1 VSSRTDHI
9 QIARVIGIPI
19 YLHFSWLII
28 FGLIAWTLS
37 TGYFPAQSPDL
48 PASSYWAKGLVASL
62 LFFVS
67 ILLHE
72 LGHAVVARRQ
82 GLRTRSITLF
92 VFGGVAQ
99 LEKDPRDGRAEF
111 WMAAAGPVASLA
123 LAGLFYT
130 LASLPFLGPSAA
142 AVAKYLALI
151 NLMLALF
158 NLVPAFPMDGGRLL
172 RGALW
177 GRLGKARATRIA
189 SGAGTLFAFLLI
201 YAGVFSLLRGDSLGG
216 LWYILIGWF
225 IKDASLSSY
234 QQVRLDEALL
244 GVTVRDAMVQAVAT
258 IPGSGSVAEAARE
271 YFMRTGYGSYPVT
284 RGEAVVGLLCLKDVL
299 RISAEEREAT
309 SVQGAMR
316 PLTDALVTDP
326 DVPLPEVIS
335 RMAQA
340 GTARL
345 LVMQGERLAGLLTMN
360 GVIRRLKVREEESP
374 RAHRRRDR
382 RPADRFVSWRP
393 EGGGAYQR
401 TSPSSTV
408 CTAPAVLSCVP
419 GAASS
424 AAHGSPGL

>member
-1 VSSRTDHI
+1 MSVSSRTDHV

-48 PASSYWAKGLVASL
+48 PASSYWGKGLVASL

-67 ILLHE
+67 IVLHE
-72 LGHAVVARRQ
+72 LGHAVVALRQ

-92 VFGGVAQ
+92 IFGGIAQ
-99 LEKDPRDGRAEF
+99 LEKDPKDGRAEF
-111 WMAAAGPVASLA
+111 WMAAAGPLVSLA
-123 LAGLFYT
+123 LAGIFYT
-130 LASLPFLGPSAA
+130 CASLPFLGPSAA

-151 NLMLALF
+151 NLILALF

-177 GRLGKARATRIA
+177 GPLGKARATRIA
-189 SGAGTLFAFLLI
+189 SGAGTLFAFFLI
-201 YAGVFSLLRGDSLGG
+201 FAGVFSLLRGDSLGG

-225 IKDASLSSY
+225 IKDASSASY
-234 QQVRLDEALL
+234 QQVRLDEVLR
-244 GVTVRDAMVQAVAT
+244 GVTVRDAMVEAVAT
-258 IPGSGSVAEAARE
+258 VPGSGSVAEAARE

-299 RISAEEREAT
+299 RLSAEEREAT

-316 PLTDALVTDP
+316 PLTDAVVTDP
-326 DVPLPEVIS
+326 DAPLPLAIA

-345 LVMQGERLAGLLTMN
+345 LVMHGERLVGLLTMN
-360 GVIRRLKVREEESP
+360 GVIRRLKVREEL
-374 RAHRRRDR
+374 A
-382 RPADRFVSWRP
+382 
-393 EGGGAYQR
+393 G
-401 TSPSSTV
+401 
-408 CTAPAVLSCVP
+408 
-419 GAASS
+419 
-424 AAHGSPGL
+424 

>member
-72 LGHAVVARRQ
+72 LAHAVVARRQ

-92 VFGGVAQ
+92 VFGGVAE

-130 LASLPFLGPSAA
+130 LASLPFLGPSVA

-177 GRLGKARATRIA
+177 GSLGKARATRIA

-201 YAGVFSLLRGDSLGG
+201 FAGVFSLLRGDSLGG

-225 IKDASLSSY
+225 IKDASLSSF
-234 QQVRLDEALL
+234 QQVRLDEALR
-244 GVTVRDAMVQAVAT
+244 GVTVRDAMVEAVAT

-284 RGEAVVGLLCLKDVL
+284 RGEAVVGLLCLKDIL
-299 RISAEEREAT
+299 RLSAEEREAT

-345 LVMQGERLAGLLTMN
+345 LVMHGERLAGLLTMN
-360 GVIRRLKVREEESP
+360 GVIRRLKVREELGG
-374 RAHRRRDR
+374 
-382 RPADRFVSWRP
+382 VSA
-393 EGGGAYQR
+393 G
-401 TSPSSTV
+401 
-408 CTAPAVLSCVP
+408 
-419 GAASS
+419 ASS
-424 AAHGSPGL
+424 ASRPSTS

>member
-1 VSSRTDHI
+1 MTSVNSRTDHI

-72 LGHAVVARRQ
+72 LGHACVALRQ

-92 VFGGVAQ
+92 IFGGVAQ

-111 WMAAAGPVASLA
+111 WMAAAGPAASLA

-130 LASLPFLGPSAA
+130 LASLPFLGASAA

-177 GRLGKARATRIA
+177 GPLGKARATGIA
-189 SGAGTLFAFLLI
+189 SGAGTFFAFLLI
-201 YAGVFSLLRGDSLGG
+201 FAGVFSLVRGDSLGG

-234 QQVRLDEALL
+234 QQVRLDEALR
-244 GVTVRDAMVQAVAT
+244 GVTVREAMVETVAT

-271 YFMRTGYGSYPVT
+271 YFTRTGFGSYPVT
-284 RGEAVVGLLCLKDVL
+284 RGESVVGLLCLKDVMRL
-299 RISAEEREAT
+299 SAEERDAT

-316 PLTDALVTDP
+316 PLTDALVIDP
-326 DVPLPEVIS
+326 DVPLPDAIA

-340 GTARL
+340 GTGRL
-345 LVMQGERLAGLLTMN
+345 LVMHGERLVGLLTMH
-360 GVIRRLKVREEESP
+360 GVIRRLKMREEL
-374 RAHRRRDR
+374 A
-382 RPADRFVSWRP
+382 
-393 EGGGAYQR
+393 G
-401 TSPSSTV
+401 
-408 CTAPAVLSCVP
+408 
-419 GAASS
+419 
-424 AAHGSPGL
+424 

>member
-92 VFGGVAQ
+92 VFGGVAE

-111 WMAAAGPVASLA
+111 WTAAAGPVASLA

-130 LASLPFLGPSAA
+130 LASLPFLGASAA

-177 GRLGKARATRIA
+177 RPLGKARATRIA
-189 SGAGTLFAFLLI
+189 SGAGTLFAFVLI
-201 YAGVFSLLRGDSLGG
+201 FAGVFSLLRGDSLGG
-216 LWYILIGWF
+216 LWYIMIGWF

-234 QQVRLDEALL
+234 QQVRLDEALR

-284 RGEAVVGLLCLKDVL
+284 RGEAVVGLLCLKDIL
-299 RISAEEREAT
+299 RLSAEEREAT

-316 PLTDALVTDP
+316 PLTEALVTEP
-326 DVPLPEVIS
+326 DVPLPEVIA

-345 LVMQGERLAGLLTMN
+345 LVMHGERLAGLLTMN
-360 GVIRRLKVREEESP
+360 GVIRRLKVREELG
-374 RAHRRRDR
+374 RAEHV
-382 RPADRFVSWRP
+382 A
-393 EGGGAYQR
+393 G
-401 TSPSSTV
+401 
-408 CTAPAVLSCVP
+408 
-419 GAASS
+419 
-424 AAHGSPGL
+424 

>member
-1 VSSRTDHI
+1 VSSRTDQI

-19 YLHFSWLII
+19 YIHFSWLII

-92 VFGGVAQ
+92 VFGGIAQ

-111 WMAAAGPVASLA
+111 WMAAAGPAASLA

-130 LASLPFLGPSAA
+130 LASLPFLGPSVA
-142 AVAKYLALI
+142 AVAKYLAVI

-177 GRLGKARATRIA
+177 GPLGKARATRIA
-189 SGAGTLFAFLLI
+189 SGAGTFFAFLLI
-201 YAGVFSLLRGDSLGG
+201 FAGVFSLLRGDSLGG

-234 QQVRLDEALL
+234 QQVRLDEALR
-244 GVTVRDAMVQAVAT
+244 GVTVRDAMLEGVAT
-258 IPGSGSVAEAARE
+258 IPGSGSVAEAASE

-299 RISAEEREAT
+299 QLSAEERAAT

-326 DVPLPEVIS
+326 DVPLPDAIA

-345 LVMQGERLAGLLTMN
+345 LVMQGERLVGLLTMQE
-360 GVIRRLKVREEESP
+360 VIRRLKVREELA
-374 RAHRRRDR
+374 RK
-382 RPADRFVSWRP
+382 FSW
-393 EGGGAYQR
+393 A
-401 TSPSSTV
+401 
-408 CTAPAVLSCVP
+408 
-419 GAASS
+419 
-424 AAHGSPGL
+424 

>member
-48 PASSYWAKGLVASL
+48 PAASYWAKGLVASL

-72 LGHAVVARRQ
+72 LAHAVVARRQ

-123 LAGLFYT
+123 LAGLFYA

-151 NLMLALF
+151 NLLLALF

-177 GRLGKARATRIA
+177 GPLGKARATRIA

-201 YAGVFSLLRGDSLGG
+201 FAGVFSLLRGDSLGG

-234 QQVRLDEALL
+234 QQVRLDEALR

-284 RGEAVVGLLCLKDVL
+284 RGEAVVGLLCLKDIL
-299 RISAEEREAT
+299 RLSAEEREAT

-316 PLTDALVTDP
+316 PLTDELVTDP

-345 LVMQGERLAGLLTMN
+345 LVMHGERLAGLLTMN
-360 GVIRRLKVREEESP
+360 GVIRRLKVREELGG
-374 RAHRRRDR
+374 
-382 RPADRFVSWRP
+382 VSA
-393 EGGGAYQR
+393 G
-401 TSPSSTV
+401 
-408 CTAPAVLSCVP
+408 
-419 GAASS
+419 ASS
-424 AAHGSPGL
+424 ASRPSTR

>member
-1 VSSRTDHI
+1 VSSRTDHV

-72 LGHAVVARRQ
+72 LGHAFVARRL
-82 GLRTRSITLF
+82 GLRTLSITLF

-99 LEKDPRDGRAEF
+99 LEKDPKDGRAEF

-130 LASLPFLGPSAA
+130 LANLPLVGASAA
-142 AVAKYLALI
+142 AVARYLALI

-177 GRLGKARATRIA
+177 GPLGKARATRIA

-201 YAGVFSLLRGDSLGG
+201 SAGVFSLLRGDSLGG

-234 QQVRLDEALL
+234 HRVRLDEALR

-271 YFMRTGYGSYPVT
+271 YFMRTGFGSYPVT

-299 RISAEEREAT
+299 RLSAEEREAT

-326 DVPLPEVIS
+326 DVPLPEAIA

-345 LVMQGERLAGLLTMN
+345 LVMHGERLAGLLTMN
-360 GVIRRLKVREEESP
+360 GVIRRLKVREELGRVE
-374 RAHRRRDR
+374 RVA
-382 RPADRFVSWRP
+382 
-393 EGGGAYQR
+393 G
-401 TSPSSTV
+401 
-408 CTAPAVLSCVP
+408 
-419 GAASS
+419 
-424 AAHGSPGL
+424 